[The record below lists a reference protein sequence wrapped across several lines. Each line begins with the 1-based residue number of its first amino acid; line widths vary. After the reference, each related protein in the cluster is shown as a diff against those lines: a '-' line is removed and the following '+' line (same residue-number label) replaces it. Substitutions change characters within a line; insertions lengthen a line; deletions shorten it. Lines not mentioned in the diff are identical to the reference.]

1 MKKRMKILSII
12 IIVLLG
18 VAIVSW
24 INLLHP
30 GYFQLEKT
38 TKKEFNYNVFPFT
51 STNFFKKYIF
61 PQKVSSFVNA
71 FSKPDDTYIDDN
83 EGCPIGQLHKWLLKD
98 QNIELL
104 VLGDC
109 YRPEVDYSASTGL
122 YAVRQLDDNAPTS
135 FDDVWGIRLGA
146 SDIEV
151 KEKLDQLIKGHP
163 DLNLTQDAEGSPVHC
178 HVAGKMKHQYVL
190 SKDGNYLFFII
201 DMNDHLETIMYTTID
216 VRAAC

>member
-1 MKKRMKILSII
+1 MNKKGKILSII

-30 GYFQLEKT
+30 GYFQFEKT
-38 TKKEFNYNVFPFT
+38 TNKEFNYNVFPFT
-51 STNFFKKYIF
+51 STSFFKKHIF
-61 PQKVSSFVNA
+61 PQKVSSFVTA
-71 FSKPDDTYIDDN
+71 FSKPDDTYVDDN
-83 EGCPIGQLHKWLLKD
+83 EGCPIGQLHNWRLKD

-109 YRPEVDYSASTGL
+109 YRPDVDYSASTGL
-122 YAVRQLDDNAPTS
+122 YAVRKLDDNAPTS

-151 KEKLDQLIKGHP
+151 KEKLNQLIKGHP
-163 DLNLTQDAEGSPVHC
+163 DLNLTQDAKGSPVHG
-178 HVAGKMKHQYVL
+178 HVAGRMKHQYVL
-190 SKDGNYLFFII
+190 SKEGNYLFFII
-201 DMNDHLETIMYTTID
+201 DMNDHLVTIMYTTID